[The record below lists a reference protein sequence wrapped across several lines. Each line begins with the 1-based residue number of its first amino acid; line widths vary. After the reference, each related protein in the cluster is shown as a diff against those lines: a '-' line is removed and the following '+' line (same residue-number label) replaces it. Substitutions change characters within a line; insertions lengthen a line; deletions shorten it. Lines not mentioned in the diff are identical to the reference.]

1 MSGDNF
7 GVIIF
12 LVLIVAFVVYIIAAA
27 MRDKKKKTADE
38 DEDAFE
44 DLNAVLPE
52 GETPAGPTCCYACM
66 AKLNGGET
74 ACPAC
79 GMPQPVR
86 EKPGHLPVGALLADR
101 YTVGLSLSENRSCV
115 TYLAFD
121 RYLEIKLCVREYFP
135 KDFAARR
142 ENGALSV
149 DPAGE
154 ESFEAGKKKFVRDI
168 MTQCGMNGISS
179 AAGVRDLFYTN
190 GTVYAVT
197 EYAPGQP
204 LTAYLA
210 ENGRFSPEYTLAL
223 FAPVVRQLEREQTMG
238 LLRCNLSPDSFTFGN
253 GLLKLEGLGAP
264 GGNISTFLKPG
275 FAPEELYRKSGV
287 PGTWTDVYSLC
298 AVMYACVTGVTPDEA
313 TDRVY
318 KDDLRAPSSLGVY
331 LSAAFEEG
339 LMKGLSVYQEDRFLD
354 CAALFRALYLG
365 KSGPAA
371 QEASFYRPIV
381 DPLPDSAA
389 PFEPGRLFREPE
401 DHDVIS

>member
-27 MRDKKKKTADE
+27 MRDKKKKTVDE
-38 DEDAFE
+38 DGDAFE
-44 DLNAVLPE
+44 DLNAALPE
-52 GETPAGPTCCYACM
+52 TDASAGPPCCYACM
-66 AKLNGGET
+66 AKLDGE
-74 ACPAC
+74 AVCPVC

-101 YTVGLSLSENRSCV
+101 YTVGLSVSENRSCV
-115 TYLAFD
+115 NYLAFD
-121 RYLEIKLCVREYFP
+121 RYLEIKLCLREYYP
-135 KDFAARR
+135 KDFAARG
-142 ENGALSV
+142 ENGALAV
-149 DPAGE
+149 EPAAQ
-154 ESFEAGKKKFVRDI
+154 ESFDAGKKKFVRDI
-168 MTQCGMNGISS
+168 MTLCGMNGISS
-179 AAGVRDLFYTN
+179 AAGVSDLFYTN

-204 LTAYLA
+204 LTAFL
-210 ENGRFSPEYTLAL
+210 ETNGRFSPEYTLAL
-223 FAPVVRQLEREQTMG
+223 FAPVIRQLEREQAMG
-238 LLRCNLSPDSFTFGN
+238 LLRCQLSTDSFTFGN

-264 GGNISTFLKPG
+264 GGNIATFLKPG

-287 PGTWTDVYSLC
+287 PGAWTDVYSLC

-331 LSAAFEEG
+331 LSAAFEET
-339 LMKGLSVYQEDRFLD
+339 LMKGLSVYQEDRFPD

-365 KSGPAA
+365 KSAA
-371 QEASFYRPIV
+371 PVQDASFIRPIV
-381 DPLPDSAA
+381 DPLPEGDA
-389 PFEPGRLFREPE
+389 PFDPGRLFREPE
-401 DHDVIS
+401 DHEVIS

>member
-27 MRDKKKKTADE
+27 MRDKKKSAAGE
-38 DEDAFE
+38 DGDAFE
-44 DLNAVLPE
+44 DLNALPE
-52 GETPAGPTCCYACM
+52 GDAPAGPPCCYACM
-66 AKLNGGET
+66 AKLEGGEAT
-74 ACPAC
+74 CPAC

-86 EKPGHLPVGALLADR
+86 EKPGNLPVGALLADR
-101 YTVGLSLSENRSCV
+101 YTVGLGLSENRSCV

-121 RYLEIKLCVREYFP
+121 RYLESKVCVREFFP
-135 KDFAARR
+135 KDFAVRG
-142 ENGALSV
+142 ESGAVSV
-149 DPAGE
+149 DPAAQ
-154 ESFEAGKKKFVRDI
+154 ESFEAGKKKFVREI
-168 MTQCGMNGISS
+168 MTLCGMNGISS
-179 AAGVRDLFYTN
+179 AADVKDLFYTN
-190 GTVYAVT
+190 GTVFAVT
-197 EYAPGQP
+197 DYAPGQP
-204 LTAYLA
+204 LAAYLA

-223 FAPVVRQLEREQTMG
+223 FAPVIRQLEREQAMG
-238 LLRCNLSPDSFTFGN
+238 LLRCQLSPDSFTFG
-253 GLLKLEGLGAP
+253 GDLLKLEGLGSP
-264 GGNISTFLKPG
+264 GGNIATFLKPG
-275 FAPEELYRKSGV
+275 FAPEELYRKSGT

-331 LSAAFEEG
+331 LSAAFEEA
-339 LMKGLSVYQEDRFLD
+339 LMKGLSVYQEDRFPD

-371 QEASFYRPIV
+371 QESSFYRPIV